1 MNLKRREFFEG
12 MLAAGAFPAL
22 FNSPAAAKAAT
33 VAFTG
38 QDDEQE
44 GPGNAC
50 AFWSQYYA
58 NHTSS
63 SEHAAFCRQTRGGD
77 NGIDDDRQINFLHY
91 ETHDKQ
97 LRFAHAIP
105 ASELLAYPGDVKVS
119 LNVGGIRLSKED
131 QQKFENL
138 QSAQLRLDLAQN
150 KSMMDIADKLA
161 WASVAA
167 LFPKQGKLPPL
178 QDLTFSSEST
188 SDVFLPGGSG
198 VMGVNV
204 SMTRRQSWFYQ
215 HLQEIVTATGRF
227 APILGLPAISLS
239 ALNGF
244 YLFYGYLENRTH
256 FLFQTAAPQPVFTT
270 QPAREKSNSSF
281 GINLLSGD
289 YVLVPQQYISTFQP
303 HLADYTLAQGYLVP
317 KNADA
322 NQSVYELADQV
333 SPDISYLSLNVKV
346 TPIVQGTAAPSASSD
361 SGGSSSAGGGSKSGA
376 GKAGSKPAGTG
387 TSSSESKKPPG
398 V

>member
-12 MLAAGAFPAL
+12 LLATGALPSL
-22 FNSPAAAKAAT
+22 LNSPAVAKAA
-33 VAFTG
+33 VFAG
-38 QDDEQE
+38 QDEEED
-44 GPGNAC
+44 GAANAC

-63 SEHAAFCRQTRGGD
+63 GEHAVFCRETRGGD
-77 NGIDDDRQINFLHY
+77 NGVDDNRQINFLHY
-91 ETHDKQ
+91 QAHDKQ
-97 LRFAHAIP
+97 LRFAHTIP

-150 KSMMDIADKLA
+150 KNMLDIADKLA

-178 QDLTFSSEST
+178 QDLTFNSTST
-188 SDVFLPGGSG
+188 SDVFLPGGKG
-198 VMGVNV
+198 MVGVNV
-204 SMTRRQSWFYQ
+204 SMTRRQSWLYQ
-215 HLQEIVTATGRF
+215 HLQEIVTATGKF
-227 APILGLPAISLS
+227 SPILGLPAISLS

-256 FLFQTAAPQPVFTT
+256 FLFQTASPQPVFTT
-270 QPAREKSNSSF
+270 QPSRAEAETSF
-281 GINLLSGD
+281 GINLLNGD
-289 YVLVPQQYISTFQP
+289 YVLIPQQYIKDFQP
-303 HLADYTLAQGYLVP
+303 HLGDYTLAQGYLIP
-317 KNADA
+317 KSADP
-322 NQSVYELADQV
+322 NQSVYDLADQV

-346 TPIVQGTAAPSASSD
+346 TPIIQGTAAAGAAGEN
-361 SGGSSSAGGGSKSGA
+361 GGSSSGAGGAQSGGA
-376 GKAGSKPAGTG
+376 KAGKPAGTEKPP
-387 TSSSESKKPPG
+387 TESKKPPG
-398 V
+398 L